1 MDVKPQRIVV
11 VVTAN
16 PFLEAHGL
24 SFTATHRPRVI
35 DIHRPGSSI
44 FVVAYRDHVVRT
56 TT

>member
-1 MDVKPQRIVV
+1 MDVKLQRIIVV
-11 VVTAN
+11 VAAD